1 MMRTVLIADDSKTSQ
16 MLVKTTLQR
25 IPDLNF
31 LTADNGAEALN
42 VVQNSHVDLLVTDIN
57 MPEMDGI
64 ALVRAVREMHDQKA
78 LPILIITAKGE
89 EAARDQGLAL
99 GANGYVLK
107 PLSTR
112 ELTELASRLLTGPAK
127 GRA

>member
-1 MMRTVLIADDSKTSQ
+1 MRTVLIADDSKTSQ

-31 LTADNGAEALN
+31 LTADNGAEALT

-112 ELTELASRLLTGPAK
+112 ELTERASQLLTGPTR